1 MNLSKPLSSA
11 SRIIHVLFLRARSH
25 LPRQRSVTFDE
36 GFDALRSGIGPI
48 FVINLDRQTSR
59 WTDTVRELGRILDAQ
74 GMPLSDRV
82 VRYSACDAQADPPE
96 LVDGTMV
103 QPFYT
108 LGDQLFVEPQ
118 PHAVPD
124 VFDLER
130 PIRMS
135 QAEVAVACSHIGIWK
150 TIAQSSAPYSLVLE
164 DDVRF
169 ERGFGRILDQAWREM
184 EDTDRAN
191 PGFDILYVSYGE
203 VRNGAPKELVSTNV
217 FRPERGLW
225 YLIA

>member
-1 MNLSKPLSSA
+1 MNRSQPLSSA
-11 SRIIHVLFLRARSH
+11 SRIIHSLFSHARSY
-25 LPRQRSVTFDE
+25 LPGQQSLTFGE

-59 WTDTVRELGRILDAQ
+59 WTDTVRELGRILDAR

-82 VRYSACDAQADPPE
+82 VRYSACEAQADPRE
-96 LVDGTMV
+96 FFDRAVV

-124 VFDLER
+124 IFDLER

-135 QAEVAVACSHIGIWK
+135 QAE
-150 TIAQSSAPYSLVLE
+150 
-164 DDVRF
+164 
-169 ERGFGRILDQAWREM
+169 
-184 EDTDRAN
+184 
-191 PGFDILYVSYGE
+191 
-203 VRNGAPKELVSTNV
+203 
-217 FRPERGLW
+217 
-225 YLIA
+225 

>member
-1 MNLSKPLSSA
+1 MNLSKPLSSV
-11 SRIIHVLFLRARSH
+11 SRIIHSLFSHARSH
-25 LPRQRSVTFDE
+25 LPRQRSLTFGGDS
-36 GFDALRSGIGPI
+36 DALRSGIGPI

-96 LVDGTMV
+96 LVDRTVV

-118 PHAVPD
+118 PDAVPD

-135 QAEVAVACSHIGIWK
+135 RAEVRRRLLTRWHLENHRAVQR
-150 TIAQSSAPYSLVLE
+150 TIQL
-164 DDVRF
+164 
-169 ERGFGRILDQAWREM
+169 
-184 EDTDRAN
+184 
-191 PGFDILYVSYGE
+191 
-203 VRNGAPKELVSTNV
+203 ST
-217 FRPERGLW
+217 
-225 YLIA
+225 

>member
-11 SRIIHVLFLRARSH
+11 SRIINSLFWHARSH
-25 LPRQRSVTFDE
+25 LPRQRSLTFV
-36 GFDALRSGIGPI
+36 GGSDALRSGIGPI

-59 WTDTVRELGRILDAQ
+59 WTDAVRELGRILDAQ

-96 LVDGTMV
+96 LVDRTIV

-118 PHAVPD
+118 PDAVPD
-124 VFDLER
+124 IFDLER

-150 TIAQSSAPYSLVLE
+150 TIAQSSARYSLVLE

-169 ERGFGRILDQAWREM
+169 ERGFGRVLDQAWCEM
-184 EDTDRAN
+184 KDADGAN
-191 PGFDILYVSYGE
+191 PGVDILYVSYGE
-203 VRNGAPKELVSTNV
+203 VRNACAT
-217 FRPERGLW
+217 
-225 YLIA
+225 

>member
-1 MNLSKPLSSA
+1 
-11 SRIIHVLFLRARSH
+11 
-25 LPRQRSVTFDE
+25 
-36 GFDALRSGIGPI
+36 FDALRSGIGPI

-59 WTDTVRELGRILDAQ
+59 WTDTLRALGRILDAG

-82 VRYSACDAQADPPE
+82 VRSSACDAQADPPE

-103 QPFYT
+103 HPFYT

-118 PHAVPD
+118 PDAVPD

-150 TIAQSSAPYSLVLE
+150 TIARSS
-164 DDVRF
+164 
-169 ERGFGRILDQAWREM
+169 
-184 EDTDRAN
+184 
-191 PGFDILYVSYGE
+191 
-203 VRNGAPKELVSTNV
+203 
-217 FRPERGLW
+217 
-225 YLIA
+225 

>member
-11 SRIIHVLFLRARSH
+11 SRIIHSLLTHARSH
-25 LPRQRSVTFDE
+25 LPRQRSLTFGGDS
-36 GFDALRSGIGPI
+36 DALRSGIGPI

-82 VRYSACDAQADPPE
+82 VRYSACDAQVDPPE

-108 LGDQLFVEPQ
+108 LSDQLFVEPQ
-118 PHAVPD
+118 PQAVPD
-124 VFDLER
+124 VFDLEC

-135 QAEVAVACSHIGIWK
+135 PAEVAVACSHIGIWK

-184 EDTDRAN
+184 KDADRAN
-191 PGFDILYVSYGE
+191 PGFDILYVSYRKCAT
-203 VRNGAPKELVSTNV
+203 VLPRN
-217 FRPERGLW
+217 
-225 YLIA
+225 